1 MVDTIKLN
9 KGLGWFSITLG
20 LAEVAFG
27 RRIANAI
34 GSDGQALIRGYGA
47 RELAT
52 GAGMLARPDSSAGP
66 WARVGGDLLDAA
78 TVGAQAFRRSNP
90 RKTGAYVALG
100 VVAGALLVDFYAA
113 RASTR
118 RTTVRT

>member
-1 MVDTIKLN
+1 MDTIKLN
-9 KGLGWFSITLG
+9 KALGWFSIALG

-34 GSDGQALIRGYGA
+34 GSDSPALLRGYGA

-52 GAGMLARPDSSAGP
+52 GAGILVRPDSSAGL

-78 TVGAQAFRRSNP
+78 TVGRDALRPSNP
-90 RKTGAYVALG
+90 RKTGAYIALG
-100 VVAGALLVDFYAA
+100 VVAGALLVDLYAA

-118 RTTVRT
+118 RTSVRT